1 MCDNKVSFYVARG
14 YGHAEVS
21 VKCGNTD
28 PYGGTSVCPTC
39 ARDPHVMQ
47 GIRNRE
53 ENAAH
58 DEWVLNGNE
67 YDRWE
72 DNDWEE
78 GG

>member
-1 MCDNKVSFYVARG
+1 MCDNKVTFYVARG

-28 PYGGTSVCPTC
+28 PYGGTAVCPTC
-39 ARDPHVMQ
+39 ASNPHVMR

-53 ENAAH
+53 ENAAY
-58 DEWVLNGNE
+58 DEWVLNGN
-67 YDRWE
+67 
-72 DNDWEE
+72 DWEE

>member
-1 MCDNKVSFYVARG
+1 
-14 YGHAEVS
+14 
-21 VKCGNTD
+21 
-28 PYGGTSVCPTC
+28 GTSVCPTC